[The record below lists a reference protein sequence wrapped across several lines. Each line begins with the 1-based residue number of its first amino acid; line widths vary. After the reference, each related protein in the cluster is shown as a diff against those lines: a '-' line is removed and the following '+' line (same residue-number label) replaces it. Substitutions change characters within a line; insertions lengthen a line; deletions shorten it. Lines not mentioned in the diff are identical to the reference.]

1 MIGKEQDVLA
11 PLAERRQMN
20 PEHRDAIV
28 QVFAKPPVGDR
39 TLEVAVGGGNET
51 DVGLERRRAAD
62 PFVLPL
68 LQDAK

>member
-1 MIGKEQDVLA
+1 
-11 PLAERRQMN
+11 MN

-28 QVFAKPPVGDR
+28 QVFAKPPLGDR